1 MLRHIVRQKTLFIAL
16 LSLFS
21 NISFA
26 APDADLSKQFAHAQS
41 LAQKGEIKQAI
52 YAYTALIESNPQ
64 FPEAYNNL
72 AALYLKQKNT
82 KKAKY
87 VLEKGLY
94 AHKGYGVLYES
105 LTAIN
110 VAMAREAYSK
120 ALQIDLKPSNITIAS
135 LEYNENK
142 KIAKP
147 IVISKVDEQP
157 ESNKEVSEEVVT
169 NEIVNQATKSK
180 PVVEAELSG
189 EIKRPTSEKKP
200 VKNSESIEI
209 VLQAWAAAWSAQE
222 TNLYLSFYHKQY
234 KPANGMSLNGW
245 VQSRRYRL
253 KKPRWIKI
261 ALSDFQVEKNTG
273 KQAIVNFKQSYQ
285 SNSFQEKNKKQ
296 MVLLYTDEGWR
307 IFRET
312 SL

>member
-1 MLRHIVRQKTLFIAL
+1 MLRHMFRQSLFVVVL
-16 LSLFS
+16 LSIFS

-26 APDADLSKQFAHAQS
+26 ATDTDLAKKFAQAQS

-82 KKAKY
+82 KQAKHI
-87 VLEKGLY
+87 LEKGLY

-120 ALQIDLKPSNITIAS
+120 ALQIDLKPSDITIAS
-135 LEYNENK
+135 LSFNDNTQSGKAIVLSSVNKSAVNSKASATKPVAEPKPAPKAKLSDEIERVGVENK
-142 KIAKP
+142 QVKKI
-147 IVISKVDEQP
+147 
-157 ESNKEVSEEVVT
+157 
-169 NEIVNQATKSK
+169 
-180 PVVEAELSG
+180 
-189 EIKRPTSEKKP
+189 KKT
-200 VKNSESIEI
+200 ETIET
-209 VLQAWAAAWSAQE
+209 VLQAWSAAWSAQAP
-222 TNLYLSFYHKQY
+222 NMYLSFYHKHY
-234 KPANGMSLNGW
+234 KPSNGMSLNSW
-245 VQSRRYRL
+245 TQSRRYRL
-253 KKPRWIKI
+253 KKPRWIKVE
-261 ALSDFQVEKNTG
+261 LSDFKVQKNTG

-285 SNSFQEKNKKQ
+285 SNSFRDTSMKQ
-296 MVLLYTDEGWR
+296 MVMLYTDDGWR
-307 IFRET
+307 IFREK